1 MRQLEQNL
9 VALGYDPDRVITVDH
24 HFTWATRA
32 AVRRWQEAH
41 GLEETGTFAP
51 GDAVWQPGP
60 VRVGQLEAVVGDSA
74 RPGSPLLEVTGTER
88 QVLVDLEASRQPYV
102 RAGDPVDLELPGGR
116 TTSGRVASVGKVAT
130 VPSGGTGEDTTPTV
144 ELVVTL
150 DDPKATGRLD
160 QAPVRAGITTDVREG
175 VLAVPVNA
183 LLALA
188 EGGYAVEVERQ
199 GRRELVGVET
209 GLFADGQVE
218 VEGGGLRA
226 GDLVVVPDDDAA
238 LELREVVKRYTG
250 PPEVEVLRGVSL
262 TVEEGELLAIAGPS
276 RVRQVDPAARH
287 GHPDRPTSGHRPG
300 GGPGRRRA
308 VRPGSSRPSRA
319 ATIGFVFQQFFLLEG
334 LSALDNVATGLLY
347 RGVPAAERRRRAAE
361 ALERVGLGHRMG
373 HRPTELSGGER
384 QRVAIARAVVARPA
398 IVLADE
404 PTGNLDSATGAGVLD
419 LLEELHA
426 DGSTIAVITHDPAI
440 AAACPGGSTCATAG
454 SSGTWSPGLPA

>member
-1 MRQLEQNL
+1 VRTSLTRRLAVAAAAGVVLCGAAWWTGARAGSQAGGEEGGEVATTTAEVARRTLRAQEEVEGTLGYGEARAVANQRQGTITALPAEGAVVTRGKALYRVDGRPVPLLYGRLPAWRALSAGVDDGPDVRQLEQNL
-9 VALGYDPDRVITVDH
+9 VALGYDPDRAITVDH

-41 GLEETGTFAP
+41 GLEETGTFGP

-60 VRVGQLEAVVGDSA
+60 VRVGQLEAAVGDSA

-102 RAGDPVDLELPGGR
+102 RAGDRVDLELPGGR
-116 TTSGRVASVGKVAT
+116 TTTGRVASVGKVAT
-130 VPSGGTGEDTTPTV
+130 VPAGDGDGDGDPTV

-160 QAPVRAGITTDVREG
+160 QAPVGASITTEVREG

-226 GDLVVVPDDDAA
+226 GDRVVVP
-238 LELREVVKRYTG
+238 V
-250 PPEVEVLRGVSL
+250 
-262 TVEEGELLAIAGPS
+262 
-276 RVRQVDPAARH
+276 
-287 GHPDRPTSGHRPG
+287 
-300 GGPGRRRA
+300 
-308 VRPGSSRPSRA
+308 
-319 ATIGFVFQQFFLLEG
+319 
-334 LSALDNVATGLLY
+334 
-347 RGVPAAERRRRAAE
+347 
-361 ALERVGLGHRMG
+361 
-373 HRPTELSGGER
+373 
-384 QRVAIARAVVARPA
+384 
-398 IVLADE
+398 
-404 PTGNLDSATGAGVLD
+404 
-419 LLEELHA
+419 
-426 DGSTIAVITHDPAI
+426 
-440 AAACPGGSTCATAG
+440 
-454 SSGTWSPGLPA
+454 